1 MAKKIME
8 MKAEI
13 IGEVLSFTELENYM
27 REHNF
32 VLIESEEETGQSDL
46 IKFTNYKSQIWIE
59 GDQDEESNILIT
71 NLKSITKVRNTP
83 TRVEPFRSYEDLEKV
98 LNYFKKMKC
107 IIIGLQAGS

>member
-46 IKFTNYKSQIWIE
+46 IKPRLFTAQ
-59 GDQDEESNILIT
+59 
-71 NLKSITKVRNTP
+71 P
-83 TRVEPFRSYEDLEKV
+83 
-98 LNYFKKMKC
+98 
-107 IIIGLQAGS
+107 